1 MKEIHPRATELNRTI
16 ETHSPTVLHLLSGKG
31 RSIYFPRSGILAQGA
46 EAAGCAIN
54 ATIGTALEEDGSPLR
69 LQTIAKHLN
78 LKPEEAFPY
87 APSPGLPALRDRWAQ
102 RLLEKNPTLA
112 EKPISRPLVCQAI
125 THGLSLLGALF
136 VDPGD
141 IVLHPDLFWGN
152 YRLVFGHA
160 RDARLAPYPLFHE
173 NGLDLD
179 GFSKS
184 LQAGPPSQ
192 RRTVIL
198 NFPNNPTGY
207 TPTREEIPRLR
218 EILAETA
225 QKGYR
230 LLVILDD
237 AYYGLVYEDNVYR
250 ESLFAELADLHENL
264 LAVKVDGATKEEY
277 AWGFR
282 VGFITY
288 GIRGG
293 NTDLY
298 AALEEKT
305 AGMLRGNISSA
316 SRLSQS
322 LILNALNDPGYMR
335 ERNSKFFL
343 MRQRYREVRR
353 ILATHPEACQ
363 WFTPLPCNSGYFI
376 CLRLVQAN
384 AEAVRRRLLNHYD
397 TGVIALDGMLRI
409 AFSSTPTHRL
419 QELFDNI
426 LSACRDLATT

>member
-1 MKEIHPRATELNRTI
+1 MKDIHPRAKELNRTI
-16 ETHSPTVLHLLSGKG
+16 EAVSPTVLHLLSEKG

-46 EAAGCAIN
+46 EAAHCSIN

-69 LQTIAKHLN
+69 LEAVAKHLN
-78 LKPEEAFPY
+78 LKPQEAFPY
-87 APSPGLPALRDRWAQ
+87 APSPGLPALRDRWAE
-102 RLLEKNPTLA
+102 RMLEKNPSLSGKA
-112 EKPISRPLVCQAI
+112 ISRPLVCQAI
-125 THGLSLLGALF
+125 THGLSLVGALF
-136 VDPGD
+136 VDPQD
-141 IVLHPDLFWGN
+141 LVLHPDLFWGN
-152 YRLVFGHA
+152 YRLVFEHA
-160 RDARLAPYPLFHE
+160 HNARLTTYPLFSGD
-173 NGLDLD
+173 GLDLD
-179 GFSKS
+179 GFVAAI
-184 LQAGPPSQ
+184 QAEPAQ
-192 RRTVIL
+192 KRRVVIL

-207 TPTREEIPRLR
+207 TPTLEEIPRLR
-218 EILAETA
+218 DILLRTAE
-225 QKGYR
+225 QGYR

-293 NTDLY
+293 NADLY

-322 LILNALNDPGYMR
+322 LILNALNDPDYAQ
-335 ERNSKFFL
+335 EKKIKFAL
-343 MRQRYREVRR
+343 MQKRYREVRR
-353 ILATHPEACQ
+353 ILDSHPETAQ

-376 CLRLVQAN
+376 CLRLFQGQ
-384 AEAVRRRLLNHYD
+384 AEAVRQRLISAYD
-397 TGVIALDGMLRI
+397 TGVIALEGMIRI
-409 AFSSTPTHRL
+409 AFSSTPTDRL
-419 QELFDNI
+419 ENLFNHI
-426 LSACRDLATT
+426 VSACRDVSV

>member
-1 MKEIHPRATELNRTI
+1 MKEIHPRATELNRII

-46 EAAGCAIN
+46 EAADCGIN

-69 LQTIAKHLN
+69 LNAIARHLN
-78 LKPEEAFPY
+78 LKPQEAFPY
-87 APSPGLPALRDRWAQ
+87 APSPGLPALRDRWAE
-102 RLLEKNPTLA
+102 RLLEKNPSLA
-112 EKPISRPLVCQAI
+112 GKAVSRPLLCQAI

-141 IVLHPDLFWGN
+141 ILLHPDLFWGN
-152 YRLVFGHA
+152 YRLVFEHA
-160 RDARLAPYPLFHE
+160 HGARLTPYSLFCG
-173 NGLDLD
+173 NGLDLE
-179 GFSKS
+179 GFGKS
-184 LQAGPPSQ
+184 LQAGPPS
-192 RRTVIL
+192 RRRIVIL

-207 TPTREEIPRLR
+207 SPTREEIPRLCD
-218 EILAETA
+218 ILLQTA
-225 QKGYR
+225 QAGYR

-237 AYYGLVYEDNVYR
+237 AYFGLVYEDNVYR

-322 LILNALNDPGYMR
+322 LILNALNDPEYME
-335 ERNSKFFL
+335 ERKTKFIL
-343 MRQRYREVRR
+343 MQQRYREVRR
-353 ILATHPEACQ
+353 ILAKQATAAQ

-376 CLRLVQAN
+376 CLRLVQAD
-384 AEAVRRRLLNHYD
+384 AEAVRRRLLTHYD
-397 TGVIALDGMLRI
+397 TGVIALDGMIRI
-409 AFSSTPTHRL
+409 AFSSTPTRRL
-419 QELFDNI
+419 EELFDNI
-426 LSACRDLATT
+426 ISACRDLAAS